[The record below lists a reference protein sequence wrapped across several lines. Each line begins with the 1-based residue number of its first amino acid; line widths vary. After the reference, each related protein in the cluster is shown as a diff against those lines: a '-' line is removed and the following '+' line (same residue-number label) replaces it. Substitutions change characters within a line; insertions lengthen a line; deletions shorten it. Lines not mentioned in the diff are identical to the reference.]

1 LIEMKRRVRPVREKD
16 ISDIRALTELEAKER
31 KNERRTQNE

>member
-1 LIEMKRRVRPVREKD
+1 MKSCVRPVREKD

-31 KNERRTQNE
+31 NDGRRTRD